1 MNPSSTFAL
10 PSLTPP
16 RETRWLGPLLMALV
30 AHGLL
35 VVALTWGVQW
45 QRNAPTAVS
54 AELWSRLP
62 QSAATRDV
70 NEGPRTGPQPPEE
83 APPTPPD
90 PPAPQPDPAA
100 AAQAREVEA
109 ARQAAQAAAAQAQAQ
124 ADIALQAQKKKEEE
138 RQQQALQQAAKAKKE
153 AQEREAAQAKAEQAK
168 QEKLA
173 QQREAERQ
181 AKAAREKA
189 DRVAKE
195 KAEQAQRAEQAK
207 AAREQKLRAEQL
219 ARDRAENIRRIQ
231 GMAGATGAPG
241 SAGTAAQSS
250 GPSAGY
256 AGRIVAAVRP
266 NIVFTDNP
274 SDNPTAEVEVR
285 TLPDGTVASRRI
297 VQSSGLPS
305 WDDAVLKAL
314 DRTKRLP
321 PDRDGRVPST
331 LVITFRVKE

>member
-153 AQEREAAQAKAEQAK
+153 AQEREAAQAKAEQA
-168 QEKLA
+168 
-173 QQREAERQ
+173 
-181 AKAAREKA
+181 
-189 DRVAKE
+189 
-195 KAEQAQRAEQAK
+195 QRAEQAK

-241 SAGTAAQSS
+241 SAGPAAQSS